1 MRPEKKQVELTEDEK
16 TIFNILKKNSPVD
29 LNSLKEQSG
38 LSNKKW
44 DKGIKGLTGHKLA
57 KVINTDNGLLVELI

>member
-1 MRPEKKQVELTEDEK
+1 MELNEDEK
-16 TIFNILKKNSPVD
+16 TILNIPEKNSPLD

-57 KVINTDNGLLVELI
+57 KVTNTDNGLLVELL